1 LHYDRGVVGY
11 LLSAGASALLLA
23 ACLTL
28 WRRRLTGA
36 GLATALSAQVAWSL
50 VSGVQDAGVPVAVG
64 LFVAIEY
71 LRDLAWAL
79 VLLRCLSHRE
89 ESRSAP
95 AAQQLTGALV
105 VIVTAVAA
113 ASLFPRSGAILSV
126 YLQHDW
132 LWGGLF
138 LAIAGLVLVEQVAR
152 NTRAAQQWQL
162 KYLWL
167 GIGLNYTWDLA
178 LFSVAMLHGSA
189 AQDFWLARG
198 FVNVLSAG
206 LLAVALRRIPRWE
219 SAAFLS
225 PRIVFFNA
233 TLLGTSLYVLVM
245 ALGSYYVRELGGT
258 WGAAGQLLFLTAGIL
273 VLAVA
278 VLSDQF
284 RAWSRVT
291 IAKHLFPYRYDYRTE
306 WRKLTRALSEADE
319 TPVYERIV
327 RVMAGFMNAP
337 SGGFWLRDTEGVYV
351 PAGGE
356 LAPPDAPR
364 EPAAGEF
371 FDYLLQNDWIY
382 DLDQAREPQGRK
394 PPVAPPTWMLA
405 NERLWLVA
413 PLICEGSLIGFVGIA
428 HPLAATSL
436 TWEEID
442 LLRAAGRQVASF
454 LALEQAAKR
463 LAEAHQFEAMNRMS
477 AIIMHDLRHLIA
489 QQALVVQN
497 AARHRG
503 NPEFFDDAILTIDN
517 SVKRMTRLMDE
528 LRSGV
533 RSEEKAHRADLNEVC
548 AEAVRR
554 CSDAAP
560 RPSLEVRDRSIEV
573 IVNRERLLQVLE
585 HVIRNAQ
592 QATPRDGSVTVSVG
606 QAGQHAVLEV
616 IDSGCGMDQQF
627 IRDRL
632 FRPFEST
639 KGKQGLGIGA
649 YQAREFARKCGGGVE
664 VESAPGKG
672 TRFIIRLPLA
682 PALVAAAG
690 GRNHELQAN

>member
-1 LHYDRGVVGY
+1 MFGY
-11 LLSAGASALLLA
+11 FLSAGASALLLA

-36 GLATALSAQVAWSL
+36 GLATALSAQVAWAL
-50 VSGVQDAGVPVAVG
+50 VSVAQEAGIPIAVG

-79 VLLRCLSHRE
+79 VLLRCLSRPGD
-89 ESRSAP
+89 SQSAQT
-95 AAQQLTGALV
+95 AQRLTGALV
-105 VIVTAVAA
+105 MVVIAAAA
-113 ASLFPRSGAILSV
+113 ASLIPRSGEILS
-126 YLQHDW
+126 LILARNW

-152 NTRAAQQWQL
+152 NTRAAQRWQL

-167 GIGLNYTWDLA
+167 GIGLNYAWDLA

-189 AQDFWLARG
+189 AKDFWLARG

-233 TLLGTSLYVLVM
+233 TLLGTSIYVLVM
-245 ALGSYYVRELGGT
+245 ALGSYYVRQLGGT

-291 IAKHLFPYRYDYRTE
+291 IAKHFFPYRYDYRTE
-306 WRKLTRALSEADE
+306 WQKLTRALSEADE
-319 TPVYERIV
+319 IPVYERIV
-327 RVMAGFMNAP
+327 QVMAGFMNAP
-337 SGGFWLRDTEGVYV
+337 GGGFWLRDAEGVYV

-364 EPAAGEF
+364 EAGAGEF
-371 FDYLLQNDWIY
+371 FDYLLQHEWIY
-382 DLDQAREPQGRK
+382 DLDEARDPLGRK
-394 PPVAPPTWMLA
+394 PPVAPPSWMLA
-405 NERLWLVA
+405 SDRMWLVA
-413 PLICEGSLIGFVGIA
+413 PLICEGSLIGFVAIN
-428 HPLAATSL
+428 HPLAETPL

-454 LALEQAAKR
+454 LAFEQAAKR

-503 NPEFFDDAILTIDN
+503 NPEFFDDAILTIEN

-528 LRSGV
+528 LRNGV
-533 RSEEKAHRADLNEVC
+533 LSEERAHRADLNEAC

-554 CSDAAP
+554 CADAAP
-560 RPSLEVRDRSIEV
+560 RPLLQVRDRSIEV

-585 HVIRNAQ
+585 HLIRNAQ
-592 QATPRDGSVTVSVG
+592 QATPQDGSVTVSVG
-606 QAGQHAVLEV
+606 QVGQQAILEV
-616 IDSGCGMDQQF
+616 TDTGCGMDQQF

-632 FRPFEST
+632 FRPFDST
-639 KGKQGLGIGA
+639 KGEQGFGIGA

-664 VESAPGKG
+664 VESAPGRG
-672 TRFIIRLPLA
+672 TKFIIRLPLA
-682 PALVAAAG
+682 PALVAAAASRG
-690 GRNHELQAN
+690 HELEAN

>member
-1 LHYDRGVVGY
+1 MFGY

-28 WRRRLTGA
+28 WRQRLSGA
-36 GLATALSAQVAWSL
+36 GLATALSAQVAWAL
-50 VSGVQDAGVPVAVG
+50 VSVAQEAGVPIAIG
-64 LFVAIEY
+64 LFVPIEY

-79 VLLRCLSHRE
+79 VLLRCLSRPA
-89 ESRSAP
+89 ESRSAQ
-95 AAQQLTGALV
+95 AAQRLTGALV
-105 VIVTAVAA
+105 LLVAAAAA
-113 ASLFPRSGAILSV
+113 ASLFPRSGATVSV
-126 YLQHDW
+126 YLQRDW

-152 NTRAAQQWQL
+152 NTRAAQRWQL

-167 GIGLNYTWDLA
+167 GIGLNYAWDLA

-189 AQDFWLARG
+189 AKDFWLARG

-206 LLAVALRRIPRWE
+206 LLVVALRRIPQWE

-233 TLLGTSLYVLVM
+233 TLLGTSIYVLVM
-245 ALGSYYVRELGGT
+245 ALGSYYVRQLGGT

-291 IAKHLFPYRYDYRTE
+291 IAKHFFPYRYDYRAE
-306 WRKLTRALSEADE
+306 WRKLTRVLSEVDE

-327 RVMAGFMNAP
+327 TVMAGFMNAP
-337 SGGFWLRDTEGVYV
+337 SGGFWLRDTAGAYV

-364 EPAAGEF
+364 EAGEGEF

-382 DLDQAREPQGRK
+382 DLDQARDLRGRRLPVV
-394 PPVAPPTWMLA
+394 PPSWMLA
-405 NERLWLVA
+405 NERMWLVA
-413 PLICEGSLIGFVGIA
+413 PLICESSLTGFVVIT
-428 HPLAATSL
+428 HPLAETPL

-533 RSEEKAHRADLNEVC
+533 VAEEKAHRADLNEVC

-554 CSDAAP
+554 CAEAAP

-592 QATPRDGSVTVSVG
+592 QATPQGGSVTVLVG
-606 QAGQHAVLEV
+606 QVGQHAVLEV
-616 IDSGCGMDQQF
+616 IDTGCGMDQQF
-627 IRDRL
+627 VRDRL
-632 FRPFEST
+632 FRPFDST
-639 KGKQGLGIGA
+639 KGEEGFGIGA

-672 TRFIIRLPLA
+672 TKFIIRLPLA

-690 GRNHELQAN
+690 GRS

>member
-1 LHYDRGVVGY
+1 MIGY
-11 LLSAGASALLLA
+11 LLSAGASALLLG

-50 VSGVQDAGVPVAVG
+50 VSATQDSGVPIAVV
-64 LFVAIEY
+64 LFVGVEY
-71 LRDLAWAL
+71 LRDLAWGL
-79 VLLRCLSHRE
+79 VLLRCLSRGE
-89 ESRSAP
+89 QSGSAR
-95 AAQQLTGALV
+95 AAQRLIGALV
-105 VIVTAVAA
+105 ALMIAGVAV
-113 ASLFPRSGAILSV
+113 SLVPRQGAILSG
-126 YLQHDW
+126 YLAGNW

-152 NTRAAQQWQL
+152 NTRAAQRWEL

-167 GIGLNYTWDLA
+167 GIGLTYAWDLA
-178 LFSVAMLHGSA
+178 LFSVAMLHGTA
-189 AQDFWLARG
+189 ARDFWLARG
-198 FVNVLSAG
+198 FVNVLAVALVG
-206 LLAVALRRIPRWE
+206 VALRRIPRWE

-233 TLLGTSLYVLVM
+233 TLLGTALYVLVM
-245 ALGSYYVRELGGT
+245 ALGSYYVRQLGGT

-291 IAKHLFPYRYDYRTE
+291 IAKHFFAYRYDYRTE

-327 RVMAGFMNAP
+327 KVMAGFMNSP
-337 SGGFWLRDTEGVYV
+337 GGGFWLRDGESSYV
-351 PAGGE
+351 PAGGD
-356 LAPPDAPR
+356 LAPPGAPR
-364 EPAAGEF
+364 EEDSREF
-371 FDYLLQNDWIY
+371 FDYLLQNEWIY
-382 DLDQAREPQGRK
+382 DLDQARDGQGRNK
-394 PPVAPPTWMLA
+394 PAVAPPPWMQA
-405 NERLWLVA
+405 GQRMWLVV
-413 PLICEGSLIGFVGIA
+413 PLICRASLVGFVVIA
-428 HPLAATSL
+428 HPLAETRL

-454 LALEQAAKR
+454 LAFEQAAKR
-463 LAEAHQFEAMNRMS
+463 LAEAHQFEAMSRMS

-497 AARHRG
+497 AARHRD
-503 NPEFFDDAILTIDN
+503 NPDFFDDAILTIDN

-533 RSEEKAHRADLNEVC
+533 VAEEKTHRADLNEIC

-554 CSDAAP
+554 CSGAAP
-560 RPSLEVRDRSIEV
+560 KPAFEVRDRGVEV

-592 QATPRDGSVTVSVG
+592 QATPQDGSITLSVVR
-606 QAGQHAVLEV
+606 AGQQAILEV
-616 IDSGCGMDQQF
+616 TDTGCGMDQQF

-632 FRPFEST
+632 FRPFDST
-639 KGKQGLGIGA
+639 KGEEGFGIGA

-672 TRFIIRLPLA
+672 TTFTIRLPLA
-682 PALVAAAG
+682 PALVAATAERG
-690 GRNHELQAN
+690 HELQAN

>member
-1 LHYDRGVVGY
+1 VVGY

-36 GLATALSAQVAWSL
+36 GLATALSAQVAWALMS
-50 VSGVQDAGVPVAVG
+50 VVQEAGIPIAVG

-71 LRDLAWAL
+71 LRDLAWLL
-79 VLLRCLSHRE
+79 VLLRCLSRPGD
-89 ESRSAP
+89 SQSAQT
-95 AAQQLTGALV
+95 AQRLAGALV
-105 VIVTAVAA
+105 VIVVAA
-113 ASLFPRSGAILSV
+113 AVASIMPQSGAILSL
-126 YLQHDW
+126 YLAHHW

-152 NTRAAQQWQL
+152 NTRLDQGWQL

-167 GIGLNYTWDLA
+167 GIGLNFAWDLA

-189 AQDFWLARG
+189 ARDFWLARG

-206 LLAVALRRIPRWE
+206 LLAVALRRIPQWE

-233 TLLGTSLYVLVM
+233 TLLGTSIYVLVM
-245 ALGSYYVRELGGT
+245 ALGSYYVRQLGGT

-273 VLAVA
+273 VLAIA

-291 IAKHLFPYRYDYRTE
+291 IAKHFFPYRYDYRAE

-337 SGGFWLRDTEGVYV
+337 SGGFWLRDAEGTFV

-356 LAPPDAPR
+356 LAPLDGPR
-364 EPAAGEF
+364 EAGAGEF

-382 DLDQAREPQGRK
+382 DVDQARNSQGRK
-394 PPVAPPTWMLA
+394 LPVTPPSWMLA
-405 NERLWLVA
+405 NERMWLIA
-413 PLICEGSLIGFVGIA
+413 PLICEGSMIGFVAIT
-428 HPLAATSL
+428 HPLADTPL

-454 LALEQAAKR
+454 LAFEEAAKR

-503 NPEFFDDAILTIDN
+503 NPEFFDDAIMTIDN

-528 LRSGV
+528 LRNGV
-533 RSEEKAHRADLNEVC
+533 TAEERAHRADLNEIC

-554 CSDAAP
+554 CTDALP
-560 RPSLEVRDRSIEV
+560 KPSLEVRDRSMEV

-592 QATPRDGSVTVSVG
+592 QATPQNGSVTVSVRQVG
-606 QAGQHAVLEV
+606 QQVILEV
-616 IDSGCGMDQQF
+616 VDTGCGMDQQF

-632 FRPFEST
+632 FRPFDST
-639 KGKQGLGIGA
+639 KGEQGFGIGA

-672 TRFIIRLPLA
+672 TKFIIRLPLA
-682 PALVAAAG
+682 PALVAAAA
-690 GRNHELQAN
+690 GRGQ

>member
-1 LHYDRGVVGY
+1 MFGY
-11 LLSAGASALLLA
+11 FLSAGASALLLA

-36 GLATALSAQVAWSL
+36 GLATALSAQVAWAL
-50 VSGVQDAGVPVAVG
+50 VSVAQEAGVPIAVG

-79 VLLRCLSHRE
+79 VLLRCLSRPGD
-89 ESRSAP
+89 SQSAQ
-95 AAQQLTGALV
+95 AAQRLTGALV
-105 VIVTAVAA
+105 MAVVAA
-113 ASLFPRSGAILSV
+113 ATASLIPQSGATLSL
-126 YLQHDW
+126 YLQRDW

-138 LAIAGLVLVEQVAR
+138 LAIGGLVLVEQVAR
-152 NTRAAQQWQL
+152 NTRAAQRWQL

-167 GIGLNYTWDLA
+167 GIGLNYAWDLA

-189 AQDFWLARG
+189 AKDFWLARG

-206 LLAVALRRIPRWE
+206 LLAVSLRRIPRWE

-233 TLLGTSLYVLVM
+233 TLLGTSIYVLVM
-245 ALGSYYVRELGGT
+245 ALGSYYVRQFGGT

-291 IAKHLFPYRYDYRTE
+291 IAKHFFPYRYDYRTE
-306 WRKLTRALSEADE
+306 WQKLTRALSEADE

-327 RVMAGFMNAP
+327 QVMAGFMNAP
-337 SGGFWLRDTEGVYV
+337 SGGFWLRDAVGVYV

-364 EPAAGEF
+364 EAGAGEF
-371 FDYLLQNDWIY
+371 FDYLLQHEWIY
-382 DLDQAREPQGRK
+382 DLDQARDPLGSK
-394 PPVAPPTWMLA
+394 PPVAPPSWMLA
-405 NERLWLVA
+405 SERMWLVA
-413 PLICEGSLIGFVGIA
+413 PLICEGSLIGFVAIA
-428 HPLAATSL
+428 HPLADTPL

-454 LALEQAAKR
+454 LAFEQAAKR
-463 LAEAHQFEAMNRMS
+463 LAEAHQFEAMSRMS

-497 AARHRG
+497 AGRHRG

-528 LRSGV
+528 LRNGV
-533 RSEEKAHRADLNEVC
+533 LSEERAHRADLNEIC

-554 CSDAAP
+554 CADAAP
-560 RPSLEVRDRSIEV
+560 RPSLQVRDRSIEV
-573 IVNRERLLQVLE
+573 IVNRDRLLQVLE

-592 QATPRDGSVTVSVG
+592 QATPQEGSVTVSVG
-606 QAGQHAVLEV
+606 QVGQQAILEV
-616 IDSGCGMDQQF
+616 VDTGCGMDQQF

-632 FRPFEST
+632 FRPFDST
-639 KGKQGLGIGA
+639 KGEQGFGIGA

-672 TRFIIRLPLA
+672 TKFVIRLPLA
-682 PALVAAAG
+682 PALVAAAARG
-690 GRNHELQAN
+690 HELQAN

>member
-1 LHYDRGVVGY
+1 VIGY
-11 LLSAGASALLLA
+11 LLSAGAAALLLA

-36 GLATALSAQVAWSL
+36 GLAAALSAQVAWAL
-50 VSGVQDAGVPVAVG
+50 VSAAQDAGVPIAVG

-79 VLLRCLSHRE
+79 VLLRCLGRAG
-89 ESRSAP
+89 ESRP
-95 AAQQLTGALV
+95 AQTAQHLTGVLVALV
-105 VIVTAVAA
+105 VAVAA
-113 ASLFPRSGAILSV
+113 VSLVPRQAAIISG
-126 YLQHDW
+126 YLRLNW

-152 NTRAAQQWQL
+152 NTRAAHRWQL

-167 GIGLNYTWDLA
+167 GIGLQYAWDLA

-198 FVNVLSAG
+198 FVNLVSVG
-206 LLAVALRRIPRWE
+206 LVAVALGRIPQWE

-233 TLLGTSLYVLVM
+233 TLLGTSVYVLVM
-245 ALGSYYVRELGGT
+245 ALGSYYVRQLGGT

-273 VLAVA
+273 VLAIA

-291 IAKHLFPYRYDYRTE
+291 IAKHFFTYRYDYRTE

-319 TPVYERIV
+319 TPIYERIV
-327 RVMAGFMNAP
+327 KVMAGFMNAP
-337 SGGFWLRDTEGVYV
+337 SGGFWLRDAEGIYV

-356 LAPPDAPR
+356 LAPLDAPR
-364 EPAAGEF
+364 ESGAREF
-371 FDYLLQNDWIY
+371 FDYLLQKEWIY
-382 DLDQAREPQGRK
+382 DLDQARAPQRDT
-394 PPVAPPTWMLA
+394 PAVAPPPWMLA
-405 NERLWLVA
+405 SKRMWLVA
-413 PLICEGSLIGFVGIA
+413 PLICEGSLIGFVAIA
-428 HPLAATSL
+428 HPLAETPL

-454 LALEQAAKR
+454 LAFEQAAKR
-463 LAEAHQFEAMNRMS
+463 LAEAHQFEAMSRMS

-497 AARHRG
+497 ASRHRG

-528 LRSGV
+528 LRGGV
-533 RSEEKAHRADLNEVC
+533 LAEERAHRTDLNEIC

-554 CSDAAP
+554 CAAGP
-560 RPSLEVRDRSIEV
+560 PKPQLEVRDRGLEV

-592 QATPRDGSVTVSVG
+592 EATPPDGSVTVSVG
-606 QAGQHAVLEV
+606 QAGQQAVLEV
-616 IDSGCGMDQQF
+616 TDTGCGMDQQF

-632 FRPFEST
+632 FRPFDST
-639 KGKQGLGIGA
+639 KGEQGFGIGA
-649 YQAREFARKCGGGVE
+649 YQAREFARRCGGGVE

-682 PALVAAAG
+682 PALVAATG
-690 GRNHELQAN
+690 GRGHELQAN

>member
-1 LHYDRGVVGY
+1 VLGY
-11 LLSAGASALLLA
+11 FLSAGASAALLA

-36 GLATALSAQVAWSL
+36 GLAAALSAQVAWALASAAQ
-50 VSGVQDAGVPVAVG
+50 GAGVPIAVG

-79 VLLRCLSHRE
+79 VLLRCLSRAG
-89 ESRSAP
+89 ESRPAR
-95 AAQQLTGALV
+95 AAQHLTGALV
-105 VIVTAVAA
+105 VLVVAVAA
-113 ASLFPRSGAILSV
+113 ASLIPQQGAIVSG
-126 YLQHDW
+126 YLERDW
-132 LWGGLF
+132 LWGGLI
-138 LAIAGLVLVEQVAR
+138 LAIAGLVLVEQVSR
-152 NTRAAQQWQL
+152 NTRAAQRWQL

-167 GIGLNYTWDLA
+167 GIGLKYAWDLA

-189 AQDFWLARG
+189 AQDFWTARG
-198 FVNVLSAG
+198 FVNVLSTG

-233 TLLGTSLYVLVM
+233 TLLGTSVYVLVM
-245 ALGSYYVRELGGT
+245 ALGSYYVRQLGGT

-291 IAKHLFPYRYDYRTE
+291 IAKHFFPYRYDYRTE

-327 RVMAGFMNAP
+327 KVMAGFMNATG
-337 SGGFWLRDTEGVYV
+337 GGFWLRDAEGVYV

-356 LAPPDAPR
+356 LAPPNAPR
-364 EPAAGEF
+364 EPGSLEF
-371 FDYLLQNDWIY
+371 FDYLLKNEWIY
-382 DLDQAREPQGRK
+382 DLDQARDSHARK
-394 PPVAPPTWMLA
+394 PAVAPPSWMLA
-405 NERLWLVA
+405 SERMWLVV
-413 PLICEGSLIGFVGIA
+413 PLICEGSLIGFVAIA
-428 HPLAATSL
+428 HPLAETPL

-463 LAEAHQFEAMNRMS
+463 LAEAHQFEAMSRMS

-528 LRSGV
+528 LGSGV
-533 RSEEKAHRADLNEVC
+533 RAEERTHRADLNEVC

-554 CSDAAP
+554 CADVSP
-560 RPSLEVRDRSIEV
+560 TPSFEARERSVEV

-585 HVIRNAQ
+585 HLIRNAQ
-592 QATPRDGSVTVSVG
+592 QATPPDGSVTVSVG
-606 QAGQHAVLEV
+606 LAGQQAVLEV
-616 IDSGCGMDQQF
+616 VDTGCGMDPQF

-632 FRPFEST
+632 FRPFDST
-639 KGKQGLGIGA
+639 KGEQGFGIGA

-690 GRNHELQAN
+690 GRGHELQAN

>member
-1 LHYDRGVVGY
+1 VFGY
-11 LLSAGASALLLA
+11 SLSAGASALLLA

-36 GLATALSAQVAWSL
+36 GLATALSAQVAWALTS
-50 VSGVQDAGVPVAVG
+50 VVQGEGVPVAVG

-71 LRDLAWAL
+71 LRDLAWVL
-79 VLLRCLSHRE
+79 VLLRCLSRPGD
-89 ESRSAP
+89 SQSAQ
-95 AAQQLTGALV
+95 AAQRLLGALV
-105 VIVTAVAA
+105 LLVVAVAV
-113 ASLFPRSGAILSV
+113 ASLIPRSGATLSL
-126 YLQHDW
+126 YLQQYW

-152 NTRAAQQWQL
+152 NTRAAQRWQL

-167 GIGLNYTWDLA
+167 GIGLNYAWDLA

-189 AQDFWLARG
+189 AKDFWLARG

-206 LLAVALRRIPRWE
+206 LLAVGLRRIPRWE

-233 TLLGTSLYVLVM
+233 TLLGTSIYVLVM
-245 ALGSYYVRELGGT
+245 ALGSYYVRQLGGT

-291 IAKHLFPYRYDYRTE
+291 LAKHFFPYRYDYRSE
-306 WRKLTRALSEADE
+306 WQKLTRALSEADE

-327 RVMAGFMNAP
+327 KVMAGFMNAP
-337 SGGFWLRDTEGVYV
+337 NGGFWLRDAEGVYV

-364 EPAAGEF
+364 EPGAGEF
-371 FDYLLQNDWIY
+371 LDYLLQNEWIY
-382 DLDQAREPQGRK
+382 DLDQARDSQGRK
-394 PPVAPPTWMLA
+394 TPPPVAPPPWMLA
-405 NERLWLVA
+405 SEQMWLIA
-413 PLICEGSLIGFVGIA
+413 PLICEGSLIGFVAIA
-428 HPLAATSL
+428 HPLAETPL

-454 LALEQAAKR
+454 LAFEQAAKR
-463 LAEAHQFEAMNRMS
+463 LAEAHQFEAMSRMS

-497 AARHRG
+497 ASRHRG

-528 LRSGV
+528 LRNGV
-533 RSEEKAHRADLNEVC
+533 LSEERAHRADLNEIC

-554 CSDAAP
+554 CADAAP
-560 RPSLEVRDRSIEV
+560 KPLLEVRDRSVEV
-573 IVNRERLLQVLE
+573 IVNRDRLLQVLE

-592 QATPRDGSVTVSVG
+592 QATPPDGSVTVSVG
-606 QAGQHAVLEV
+606 QVGQQAILEV
-616 IDSGCGMDQQF
+616 VDTGSGMDQQF

-632 FRPFEST
+632 FRPFDST
-639 KGKQGLGIGA
+639 KGEQGFGIGA

-682 PALVAAAG
+682 PALVATAASRG
-690 GRNHELQAN
+690 HELQAN

>member
-1 LHYDRGVVGY
+1 VIGY
-11 LLSAGASALLLA
+11 FLSAGASALLLA

-36 GLATALSAQVAWSL
+36 GLATALSAQVAWAL
-50 VSGVQDAGVPVAVG
+50 VSVAQEAGVPIAVG

-71 LRDLAWAL
+71 LRDLAWVL
-79 VLLRCLSHRE
+79 VLLRCLSRPGD
-89 ESRSAP
+89 SKSAQT
-95 AAQQLTGALV
+95 AQRLTGALV
-105 VIVTAVAA
+105 ALVVAVAA
-113 ASLFPRSGAILSV
+113 ASLIPHSGAILSV
-126 YLQHDW
+126 YLQRDW

-152 NTRAAQQWQL
+152 NTRAAQRWQL

-167 GIGLNYTWDLA
+167 GIGLNFAWDLA

-189 AQDFWLARG
+189 AKDFWLARG
-198 FVNVLSAG
+198 FVNVFSAG

-233 TLLGTSLYVLVM
+233 TLLGTSIYVLVM
-245 ALGSYYVRELGGT
+245 ALGSYYVRQLGGT

-284 RAWSRVT
+284 RAWTRVT
-291 IAKHLFPYRYDYRTE
+291 IAKHFFTYRYDYRTE
-306 WRKLTRALSEADE
+306 WQKLTRALSEADDA
-319 TPVYERIV
+319 PVYERIV
-327 RVMAGFMNAP
+327 KIMAGFMNAP
-337 SGGFWLRDTEGVYV
+337 SGGFWLRDAEGVYV

-364 EPAAGEF
+364 EAGAGEF
-371 FDYLLQNDWIY
+371 LDYLLQNEWIY
-382 DLDQAREPQGRK
+382 DLDQARDSQGGK
-394 PPVAPPTWMLA
+394 APPPVAPPPWMLA
-405 NERLWLVA
+405 SEEMWLIA
-413 PLICEGSLIGFVGIA
+413 PLICEGSLIGFVAIA
-428 HPLAATSL
+428 HPLAETPL

-454 LALEQAAKR
+454 LAFEQAAKR
-463 LAEAHQFEAMNRMS
+463 LAEAHQFEAMSRMS

-528 LRSGV
+528 LRHGV
-533 RSEEKAHRADLNEVC
+533 LSEERAHRADLNEIC

-554 CSDAAP
+554 CADAAP
-560 RPSLEVRDRSIEV
+560 KPLLEVRDRSIEV

-592 QATPRDGSVTVSVG
+592 QATPQDGSVTVSVG
-606 QAGQHAVLEV
+606 QVGQQAILEV
-616 IDSGCGMDQQF
+616 VDTGSGMDQQF

-632 FRPFEST
+632 FRPFDST
-639 KGKQGLGIGA
+639 KGEQGFGIGA

-682 PALVAAAG
+682 PALIAAASRG
-690 GRNHELQAN
+690 HELQAN

>member
-1 LHYDRGVVGY
+1 VIGY
-11 LLSAGASALLLA
+11 FLSAGASTLLLA

-36 GLATALSAQVAWSL
+36 GLATALSAQAAWAL
-50 VSGVQDAGVPVAVG
+50 VSVVQEARVPIAVG

-79 VLLRCLSHRE
+79 VLLRCLSRPGD
-89 ESRSAP
+89 SRSAQT
-95 AAQQLTGALV
+95 AQRVTGALV
-105 VIVTAVAA
+105 AVVIAGAA
-113 ASLFPRSGAILSV
+113 ASLIPQSGAVLSI
-126 YLQHDW
+126 YLQRDW

-138 LAIAGLVLVEQVAR
+138 LAIGGLVLVEQVAR
-152 NTRAAQQWQL
+152 NTRSDQRWQL

-167 GIGLNYTWDLA
+167 GIGLNYAWDLA

-189 AQDFWLARG
+189 ARDFWLARG

-233 TLLGTSLYVLVM
+233 TLLGTSIYVLVM
-245 ALGSYYVRELGGT
+245 ALGSYYVRQLGGT

-291 IAKHLFPYRYDYRTE
+291 IAKHFFTYRYDYRAE
-306 WRKLTRALSEADE
+306 WQRLTRALSEADE
-319 TPVYERIV
+319 APVYERIV
-327 RVMAGFMNAP
+327 RIMAGFMNSP
-337 SGGFWLRDTEGVYV
+337 NGGFWLRDAEGVYV

-364 EPAAGEF
+364 EAGAGEF
-371 FDYLLQNDWIY
+371 FDYLLQNEWIY
-382 DLDQAREPQGRK
+382 DLDQARDALGPK
-394 PPVAPPTWMLA
+394 PPVVPPPWMLE
-405 NERLWLVA
+405 NERMRLVA
-413 PLICEGSLIGFVGIA
+413 PLICESSLIGFVGIG
-428 HPLAATSL
+428 HPLADTPL

-454 LALEQAAKR
+454 LAFEQAAKR
-463 LAEAHQFEAMNRMS
+463 LAEAHQFEAMSRMS

-528 LRSGV
+528 LRNGV
-533 RSEEKAHRADLNEVC
+533 LSEERAHRADLNEIC

-554 CSDAAP
+554 CADAAP
-560 RPSLEVRDRSIEV
+560 RPLLDVRDRSVEV

-592 QATPRDGSVTVSVG
+592 QATPQDGSVTVSVG
-606 QAGQHAVLEV
+606 QVGQQAILEV
-616 IDSGCGMDQQF
+616 VDTGCGMDQQF

-632 FRPFEST
+632 FRPFDST
-639 KGKQGLGIGA
+639 KGEQGFGIGA

-672 TRFIIRLPLA
+672 TKFIIRLPLA
-682 PALVAAAG
+682 PALVAAAASRG
-690 GRNHELQAN
+690 HELQAN